1 MSLLVPLLDVPLLGS
16 PWAGMCCA
24 EHLRVFHPR
33 GLILQGPELGR
44 PAEEVSTS
52 LGHLCHLQKVLSRS
66 SGVQNVAGW
75 DSGIK
80 KGQGMLGRN
89 MAEGQRAGLGL
100 VP

>member
-16 PWAGMCCA
+16 PLAGMCCA

-66 SGVQNVAGW
+66 SGVQIVAGW

-89 MAEGQRAGLGL
+89 VAEGQRAGLGL
-100 VP
+100 MP